1 MRLGAR
7 LEQCRPLG
15 RVGIAELV
23 ERPAQYGRA
32 LDHLGEA
39 DAAERAALL
48 EARAEAHYA
57 ADEQLAS
64 IDDLEAAIELHR
76 AAGDAGREADATAA
90 LTPRLLCRARN
101 DEARAAVARA
111 IELVGGAPRRETARA
126 LAALA
131 HVEVVVDHL
140 AASIAAAERGDRRSC
155 AVRRPRHGRRCGD
168 HGRRGAGDARRH
180 HRRAGAARR
189 PRDGP
194 PPRSRCA
201 RGSGPERV
209 VADDHLA
216 WDHPAAER
224 WIGEG
229 LAYCDGNDLDLW
241 RLSILG
247 MAVRAQL
254 DRGLL
259 TEATELAQTL
269 LADERDSPGPRA
281 DALVVLTLVRARRGD
296 PAPPSALAEAA
307 AMVADVGWWIEVA
320 IARAEV
326 AFLDGRLAEVAA
338 ATDEGIALCEG
349 RESLRPFGEL
359 ALWRH
364 RAGLPVPPARAC
376 RADRARAGGA
386 QCRSGTRLGRAR
398 LQLPCRHG
406 ARAGRRCRPDRRR
419 PRGAARARRRRR
431 GEDRGA
437 PARERGVKGVARG
450 PRATTLSN
458 PAQLTAREVAVL
470 GHVAEGLSNAQV
482 AERLFVRRAPSTTT
496 CRRSSGSSARARAA
510 RPSRWRTTSR

>member
-1 MRLGAR
+1 MRDGTTAEAELQEALETARRHGLGA
-7 LEQCRPLG
+7 
-15 RVGIAELV
+15 
-23 ERPAQYGRA
+23 
-32 LDHLGEA
+32 
-39 DAAERAALL
+39 L
-48 EARAEAHYA
+48 EARA
-57 ADEQLAS
+57 LN
-64 IDDLEAAIELHR
+64 
-76 AAGDAGREADATAA
+76 A
-90 LTPRLLCRARN
+90 LVLT
-101 DEARAAVARA
+101 
-111 IELVGGAPRRETARA
+111 TT
-126 LAALA
+126 
-131 HVEVVVDHL
+131 
-140 AASIAAAERGDRRSC
+140 
-155 AVRRPRHGRRCGD
+155 
-168 HGRRGAGDARRH
+168 
-180 HRRAGAARR
+180 
-189 PRDGP
+189 
-194 PPRSRCA
+194 
-201 RGSGPERV
+201 
-209 VADDHLA
+209 LA

-224 WIGEG
+224 WIAEG

-296 PAPPSALAEAA
+296 PAPPSALTEAA

-364 RAGLPVPPARAC
+364 RAGLSVPSGPRAPEPIALELAGRSAEAARAWDALGC
-376 RADRARAGGA
+376 RYHAAMARALAVDVDLIGDGHAALLALGAGGA
-386 QCRSGTRLGRAR
+386 AKI
-398 LQLPCRHG
+398 
-406 ARAGRRCRPDRRR
+406 
-419 PRGAARARRRRR
+419 AARRL
-431 GEDRGA
+431 
-437 PARERGVKGVARG
+437 RERGVKGVARG

-482 AERLFVRRAPSTTT
+482 AERLFVSPRTVDYHVSAILRKLGA
-496 CRRSSGSSARARAA
+496 RSRGEAVAMAYDLA
-510 RPSRWRTTSR
+510 LIESR